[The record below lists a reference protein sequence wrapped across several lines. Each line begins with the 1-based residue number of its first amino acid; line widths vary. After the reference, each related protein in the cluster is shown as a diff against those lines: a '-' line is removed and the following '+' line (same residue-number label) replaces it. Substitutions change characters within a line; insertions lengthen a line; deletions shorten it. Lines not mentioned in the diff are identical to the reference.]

1 MNAPC
6 QVQRWPGITPLR
18 GHMPAGGEET
28 TDSFRKNFW
37 NQIIHFELQ
46 KEFVTATT
54 FKE

>member
-6 QVQRWPGITPLR
+6 QVQWWPGITPLR
-18 GHMPAGGEET
+18 GHMPDGGEET